1 MKKGRFTIVVADYH
15 REYAEGMVG
24 AAKKVLKGH
33 RIEEVRVPGTFEVPL
48 AVKRALRKKPDAVLA
63 LGLVWQGETTH
74 AGLILKSATD
84 ALMRMMLK
92 SDVPVLHHLVGVKT
106 EAQARA
112 RCLGKLNRGREAA
125 QAALRMWKLKEGGR
139 RGR

>member
-15 REYAEGMVG
+15 RKYADGMVG
-24 AAKKVLKGH
+24 AAKKVLTGH
-33 RIEEVRVPGTFEVPL
+33 RVEEVRVPGTFEVPL

-63 LGLVWQGETTH
+63 LGLVWQGETSH

-92 SDVPVLHHLVGVKT
+92 SDIPILHHLVGVKT

-112 RCLGKLNRGREAA
+112 RCLGRLNRGREAA
-125 QAALRMWKLKEGGR
+125 QAALRMWKLKTGGP

>member
-1 MKKGRFTIVVADYH
+1 MKRGRFTIVVADYH
-15 REYAEGMVG
+15 RKYAERMVN
-24 AAKKVLKGH
+24 AARKVLQGH
-33 RIEEVRVPGTFEVPL
+33 RVEEVRVPGTFEVPL

-63 LGLVWQGETTH
+63 LGLVWQGETPH

-84 ALMRMMLK
+84 ALMRMMLQ
-92 SDVPVLHHLVGVKT
+92 SDTPVLHHLVGVKT

-112 RCLGKLNRGREAA
+112 RCLGRLNRGQEAA
-125 QAALRMWKLKEGGR
+125 QAALRMWKLKAGGR